1 MQNLILPATQT
12 DQRTRPTAQPLLAL
26 LVCFTEMAFM
36 FPAFHT
42 VRSSGLAADGLG
54 AMTGPVIPGAAR
66 QDKKEK
72 RNRNEDCKRTAH
84 ILHAT
89 SRESNMNEDNKSAT
103 PSETPRGSVSF
114 VRSFSRRH
122 PEPGAAREDK
132 KEQKKQKRRLRTYGT
147 VTARNARREQHE
159 SREHVYNVKSP
170 VVLNYKRTP
179 CYVMNSYAMQNS
191 ITNSSGLH
199 KHGYPRCK
207 IQSSPATQSHYK
219 FCHAKSRIANT

>member
-26 LVCFTEMAFM
+26 LVCFTEMTFM

-84 ILHAT
+84 TPHAT
-89 SRESNMNEDNKSAT
+89 SRESNMN
-103 PSETPRGSVSF
+103 
-114 VRSFSRRH
+114 
-122 PEPGAAREDK
+122 
-132 KEQKKQKRRLRTYGT
+132 
-147 VTARNARREQHE
+147 
-159 SREHVYNVKSP
+159 
-170 VVLNYKRTP
+170 
-179 CYVMNSYAMQNS
+179 
-191 ITNSSGLH
+191 
-199 KHGYPRCK
+199 
-207 IQSSPATQSHYK
+207 
-219 FCHAKSRIANT
+219 